1 MANIYS
7 IMKSVFINSMKGKF
21 TYLTLLLLITTNT
34 LSQEFKGTDLLKKA
48 ILYHDPNS
56 KWDSFD
62 GSFIVT
68 SESPKRSIRKSIISL
83 NNSESFFGIEIQ
95 QDENIITSILDNND
109 CSILFNGKF
118 DFSNEIKDKYRLDC
132 ERVKYLRNYYTYL
145 YGLPM
150 KLNDPGTI
158 IEPNVEKK
166 TINGEE
172 YWVLKATYE
181 ESVGRDTWYFFFDKQ
196 TFALK
201 RYQFFHDESKNDGE
215 YILLNDEILVEG
227 IKMPKNRSWYF
238 NSNDKFLAT
247 DRLSVE

>member
-7 IMKSVFINSMKGKF
+7 IIKSMFINSMKGKF
-21 TYLTLLLLITTNT
+21 TYLKLFLLITINT
-34 LSQEFKGTDLLKKA
+34 LSQEFKGADLLKKA
-48 ILYHDPNS
+48 ISYHDPNS

-62 GSFIVT
+62 GNFIVT

-83 NNSESFFGIEIQ
+83 NNSESFFGIEVQ
-95 QDENIITSILDNND
+95 QDKNIITSILDNND

-118 DFSNEIKDKYRLDC
+118 DYSNEIKDKYQLDC

-158 IEPNVEKK
+158 IEPNVEKR

-201 RYQFFHDESKNDGE
+201 RYQFFHDETKNDGE
-215 YILLNDEILVEG
+215 YILLNDEIFVEG

>member
-1 MANIYS
+1 
-7 IMKSVFINSMKGKF
+7 MKWKF
-21 TYLTLLLLITTNT
+21 TYLTLLLLNTTNT

-48 ILYHDPNS
+48 ISYHDPNS

-83 NNSESFFGIEIQ
+83 NNSESFFGIEVQ

-145 YGLPM
+145 Y
-150 KLNDPGTI
+150 
-158 IEPNVEKK
+158 
-166 TINGEE
+166 
-172 YWVLKATYE
+172 
-181 ESVGRDTWYFFFDKQ
+181 
-196 TFALK
+196 
-201 RYQFFHDESKNDGE
+201 
-215 YILLNDEILVEG
+215 
-227 IKMPKNRSWYF
+227 
-238 NSNDKFLAT
+238 
-247 DRLSVE
+247 

>member
-1 MANIYS
+1 MANIYG
-7 IMKSVFINSMKGKF
+7 IMKSIFINSMKGKF
-21 TYLTLLLLITTNT
+21 TYLSLLLLITINT

-48 ILYHDPNS
+48 ISYHDPNS

-62 GSFIVT
+62 GNFIVT

-83 NNSESFFGIEIQ
+83 NNSESFFGIEVQ
-95 QDENIITSILDNND
+95 QDENIITSILDKND

-158 IEPNVEKK
+158 IEPNVEKRL
-166 TINGEE
+166 INGEE

>member
-1 MANIYS
+1 
-7 IMKSVFINSMKGKF
+7 MKGKF
-21 TYLTLLLLITTNT
+21 TYLTLLLLITINT

-48 ILYHDPNS
+48 ISYHDPNS
-56 KWDSFD
+56 KWDSFH
-62 GSFIVT
+62 GNFIVT

-83 NNSESFFGIEIQ
+83 NNNESFFGIEVQ

-109 CSILFNGKF
+109 CTILFNGKF

-132 ERVKYLRNYYTYL
+132 ERIKYLRNYYTYL

-158 IEPNVEKK
+158 IEPNVEKR

-181 ESVGRDTWYFFFDKQ
+181 ESVGRDTWYFFFDKL

-227 IKMPKNRSWYF
+227 IKMPKNRSWYY
-238 NSNDKFLAT
+238 NSNNKFLAT

>member
-1 MANIYS
+1 MAKIYCIIKS
-7 IMKSVFINSMKGKF
+7 IFINRMKGKF
-21 TYLTLLLLITTNT
+21 THLTLLLFISINT

-48 ILYHDPNS
+48 ISYHDPNS

-158 IEPNVEKK
+158 IEPNVEKR

-181 ESVGRDTWYFFFDKQ
+181 ETVGRDTWYFFFDKK

>member
-1 MANIYS
+1 MTNIYNILNS
-7 IMKSVFINSMKGKF
+7 SNFQFMNRKFIYITIILF
-21 TYLTLLLLITTNT
+21 TIKTV
-34 LSQEFKGTDLLKKA
+34 SQEFNGNDLLKKS
-48 ILYHDPNS
+48 ISYHDPNS
-56 KWDSFD
+56 KWNSFD
-62 GSFIVT
+62 GNFIVT

-95 QDENIITSILDNND
+95 QDKNIITSILDNND
-109 CSILFNGKF
+109 CSIMFNGKF
-118 DFSNEIKDKYRLDC
+118 NFSNEIKDKYRLDC
-132 ERVKYLRNYYTYL
+132 ERVKYLKNYYTYL

-158 IEPNVEKK
+158 IEPNVEE
-166 TINGEE
+166 IIIDGNE

-238 NSNDKFLAT
+238 NSNDQFLAT